1 MHESKHYS
9 QRDLLTR
16 LWAYYRPYKAILLS
30 DLAAVLLL
38 AAIGVA
44 VPYFLKVIVDTAVP
58 AKDLGLILRIALGV
72 GLLALFKYGAEFY
85 TLYAGHAMAARME
98 RDMRREFFAKLQS
111 LSFSFFD
118 ERKTGELMSRLTND
132 IGKVSDS
139 VNHAPEE
146 ILLAFATLA
155 GSFAVLFS
163 LHVPLALICLLP
175 FPLMALYTGLLGGR
189 IMTGFEKVNDA
200 TAEVNAKTENIIAG
214 IRVVQSFAREETEA
228 QRFGELNEAN
238 YGLFRSVLKTLG
250 WYFGG
255 VDLLRDLARL
265 LVIAAGGYFAVK
277 GSLSLGSFVAFVSY
291 SAVCFEPIERLTR
304 TVEII
309 QRLRA
314 GLKSFFTIMDEEPK
328 VQERPGARP
337 LPEPLQ
343 GRIQFEGVSFSYD
356 GNRHVFRNLDLEIA
370 PGSTVA
376 LVGPSGAGKTTFCN
390 LIPRFYEP
398 QSGAVRLDGADVR
411 ELRLKELRKAVGI
424 VQQDVFL
431 FAGTVRENIAYGR
444 EGATRAELEAAA
456 RDANAH
462 DFIAELPNGYDTNIG
477 EKGVKLS
484 GGQKQRLAIARAFLK
499 DPRILILDEATSSLD
514 AKSERMVQEALKRLV
529 KGRTTLIIAHRLSTV
544 REVDEIIVL
553 TEEGIVQRGPHA
565 ELISAPGLYRDLYA
579 TQQEGGGADLV
590 LADEVNGEEE

>member
-1 MHESKHYS
+1 MHESNRYS
-9 QRDLLTR
+9 QRGLLAR
-16 LWAYYRPYKAILLS
+16 LWAYYRPYKAILFS
-30 DLAAVLLL
+30 DLAAVFVL
-38 AAIGVA
+38 AAVGVA

-58 AKDLGLILRIALGV
+58 ARDFGLVLRIAFVV
-72 GLLALFKYGAEFY
+72 GLLALVKYGAEFY

-98 RDMRREFFAKLQS
+98 RDMRRDFFAKLQS

-155 GSFAVLFS
+155 GSFAVLFA

-189 IMTGFEKVNDA
+189 ILKGFEQVNDA

-228 QRFGELNEAN
+228 QRFGELNETN
-238 YGLFRSVLKTLG
+238 YRLFRSILKTIG
-250 WYFGG
+250 WYWSG

-265 LVIAAGGYFAVK
+265 GVIAAGGYFAVQ
-277 GSLSLGSFVAFVSY
+277 GSLSLGGFVAFVSY

-314 GLKSFFTIMDEEPK
+314 GLKSFFTLMDEEPRI
-328 VQERPGARP
+328 QERPDARP
-337 LPEPLQ
+337 LPAEVH
-343 GRIQFEGVSFSYD
+343 GRIRFEGVSFSYD

-370 PGSTVA
+370 PGSTMA

-398 QSGAVRLDGADVR
+398 QCGVVRLDGVDVR
-411 ELRLKELRKAVGI
+411 ELRLKALRQAVGI

-431 FAGTVRENIAYGR
+431 FAGTVKENLAYGR
-444 EGATRAELEAAA
+444 EGATQMEIEAAA

-462 DFIAELPNGYDTNIG
+462 DFILELPNGYDTNIG

-499 DPRILILDEATSSLD
+499 NPPVLILDEATSSLD
-514 AKSERMVQEALKRLV
+514 AKSERAVQEALKRLV

-544 REVDEIIVL
+544 REVDEIVVL
-553 TEEGIVQRGPHA
+553 TEEGIVQRGTHA
-565 ELISAPGLYRDLYA
+565 ELIAAPGLYQELYA
-579 TQQEGGGADLV
+579 TQDGADLV
-590 LADEVNGEEE
+590 LADELGSED

>member
-1 MHESKHYS
+1 
-9 QRDLLTR
+9 
-16 LWAYYRPYKAILLS
+16 
-30 DLAAVLLL
+30 
-38 AAIGVA
+38 
-44 VPYFLKVIVDTAVP
+44 
-58 AKDLGLILRIALGV
+58 
-72 GLLALFKYGAEFY
+72 
-85 TLYAGHAMAARME
+85 
-98 RDMRREFFAKLQS
+98 
-111 LSFSFFD
+111 
-118 ERKTGELMSRLTND
+118 MSRLTND

-146 ILLAFATLA
+146 ILLAFATLV

-200 TAEVNAKTENIIAG
+200 TAEVNAKTENIISG
-214 IRVVQSFAREETEA
+214 IRVVQSFAREEKEA

-238 YGLFRSVLKTLG
+238 YGLFRSVLRTLG

-265 LVIAAGGYFAVK
+265 LVLAAGGYFAVQ
-277 GSLSLGSFVAFVSY
+277 GSLSLGAFVAFVSY
-291 SAVCFEPIERLTR
+291 AAVCFEPIERLTR

-314 GLKSFFTIMDEEPK
+314 GLQSFFTIMDEEPK
-328 VQERPGARP
+328 IQERPGAVAVP
-337 LPEPLQ
+337 PDLE
-343 GRIQFEGVSFSYD
+343 GRIRFEGVTFSYD
-356 GNRHVFRNLDLEIA
+356 GNRHVFRSLDLEIA

-398 QSGAVRLDGADVR
+398 QSGSVRLDGRDVQDY
-411 ELRLKELRKAVGI
+411 RLKDLRRAVGI

-431 FAGTVRENIAYGR
+431 FAGTVGENIAYGR
-444 EGATRAELEAAA
+444 EGATQAEIEAAA

-462 DFIAELPNGYDTNIG
+462 EFILRLPKGYDTSIG

-484 GGQKQRLAIARAFLK
+484 GGQKQRVAIARAFLK
-499 DPRILILDEATSSLD
+499 DPRVLILDEATSSLD
-514 AKSERMVQEALKRLV
+514 ARSERAVQEALKRLV

-544 REVDEIIVL
+544 REVDEIVVL
-553 TEEGIVQRGPHA
+553 TEDGIVQRGRHDA
-565 ELISAPGLYRDLYA
+565 LIASPGLYRDLYA
-579 TQQEGGGADLV
+579 TQQDGGGADLV
-590 LADEVNGEEE
+590 LADEQGADEES

>member
-1 MHESKHYS
+1 MHDSRRYS
-9 QRDLLTR
+9 QRELMSR
-16 LWAYYRPYKAILLS
+16 LWTYYRPYRTILFT
-30 DLAAVLLL
+30 DLAAVVVL
-38 AAIGVA
+38 AALGVA

-58 AKDLGLILRIALGV
+58 AKDLGLLLRIGLWV
-72 GLLALFKYGAEFY
+72 GLLALAKYGAEFY

-98 RDMRREFFAKLQS
+98 RDMRRDFFAKLQS

-146 ILLAFATLA
+146 ILLALATLA
-155 GSFAVLFS
+155 GSFFVLFR
-163 LHVPLALICLLP
+163 LHVPLALICLIP
-175 FPLMALYTGLLGGR
+175 FPLMVLYTGLLGGK
-189 IMTGFEKVNDA
+189 IMRGFQQANDA

-228 QRFGELNEAN
+228 RRFGELNEAN
-238 YGLFRSVLKTLG
+238 YRLFRSVLKTIG

-265 LVIAAGGYFAVK
+265 LVIAAGGWYAVK

-291 SAVCFEPIERLTR
+291 SAICFEPIERLTR
-304 TVEII
+304 TVELV

-314 GLKSFFTIMDEEPK
+314 GMQSFFSIMDEVPK
-328 VQERPGARP
+328 IQERPGAVA
-337 LPEPLQ
+337 LPEPLR
-343 GRIQFEGVSFSYD
+343 GRIRFEGVSFSYD
-356 GNRHVFRNLDLEIA
+356 GDRHVFRDLDLEIA
-370 PGSTVA
+370 PGTTVA

-398 QSGAVRLDGADVR
+398 QSGRVSLDGGDVQDY
-411 ELRLKELRKAVGI
+411 RLKDLRRAVGI

-431 FAGTVRENIAYGR
+431 FAGTVRENLEYGR
-444 EGATRAELEAAA
+444 EGATQAEIEAAA

-462 DFIAELPNGYDTNIG
+462 EFIAALPDGYDTNIG

-514 AKSERMVQEALKRLV
+514 ARSERAVQEALLRLV

-553 TEEGIVQRGPHA
+553 TEAGIVQRGTH
-565 ELISAPGLYRDLYA
+565 EDLITAPGLYRELYA
-579 TQQEGGGADLV
+579 AQQDGGADLV
-590 LADEVNGEEE
+590 LADEAGAED

>member
-1 MHESKHYS
+1 MHDSRHYS

-16 LWAYYRPYKAILLS
+16 LWAYYRPYKAILFS
-30 DLAAVLLL
+30 DLIAVLVL

-44 VPYFLKVIVDTAVP
+44 IPYFLKVIVDTAVP
-58 AKDLGLILRIALGV
+58 ARDLGLILRIALGV
-72 GLLALFKYGAEFY
+72 GVLALIKYGAEFY

-98 RDMRREFFAKLQS
+98 RDMRRDFFAKLQS

-175 FPLMALYTGLLGGR
+175 FPLMALYTGLVGGR

-228 QRFGELNEAN
+228 LRFGELNQAN

-255 VDLLRDLARL
+255 VDLLRDIARL
-265 LVIAAGGYFAVK
+265 MVITAGGYYTVQ
-277 GSLSLGSFVAFVSY
+277 GSLSLGAFVAFVSY

-314 GLKSFFTIMDEEPK
+314 GLRSFFTIMDEEARI
-328 VQERPGARP
+328 QELPAARP
-337 LPEPLQ
+337 LPAMVQ
-343 GRIQFEGVSFSYD
+343 GRIAFEGVSFSYD
-356 GNRHVFRNLDLEIA
+356 GNRHVFRGLDLEIA

-398 QSGAVRLDGADVR
+398 QSGLVRLDGSDVR
-411 ELRLKELRKAVGI
+411 ELRLKELRRAVGI

-431 FAGTVRENIAYGR
+431 FSGTVKENIAYGR
-444 EGATRAELEAAA
+444 DGASQAEIEAAA

-462 DFIAELPNGYDTNIG
+462 AFIMELPNGYETSIG

-514 AKSERMVQEALKRLV
+514 ARSERMVQEALKRLV
-529 KGRTTLIIAHRLSTV
+529 RGRTTIIIAHRLSTV

-565 ELISAPGLYRDLYA
+565 ELIAVPGLYQDLYA
-579 TQQEGGGADLV
+579 TQGGTDLV
-590 LADEVNGEEE
+590 LADEASEER